1 MATNEY
7 KLVLLVRSDLKM
19 SKGKI
24 VAQCGHAVCSAVC
37 YGNNICESYKM
48 TNWRETGET
57 IIALRV
63 PNLITMSMIMD
74 IANRK
79 GVAHGVITDAGL
91 TEVSPD
97 TITVGYL
104 GPDTIEKIDKL
115 SGQLRLL

>member
-1 MATNEY
+1 MKRDKEY
-7 KLVLLVRSDLKM
+7 KLVLLVRDDLKM

-24 VAQCGHAVCSAVC
+24 VAQCGHAICSA
-37 YGNNICESYKM
+37 ICSSDNKSKIDI
-48 TNWRETGET
+48 WREMGET

-63 PNLITMSMIMD
+63 PNLITMCMIMD

-79 GVAHGVITDAGL
+79 GVVNGTITDAGL
-91 TEVSPD
+91 TEVSPN

-104 GPDTIEKIDKL
+104 GPDLNEKIDKL